1 MTRACILG
9 ESMRPGTSLGGL
21 KATMVSVDR
30 HQVNNAVPKQPKV
43 WTVVTFETTL
53 EPDKLASKFSE
64 IINDRPALWYTHFR
78 AGEDMFVVFP
88 HKVLRYRVGDT
99 AGKAHAQEYA
109 RSIGVP
115 GRQLDW
121 DEA

>member
-1 MTRACILG
+1 MIRAYIIG

-30 HQVNNAVPKQPKV
+30 QRVSNAARNQPQV

-53 EPDKLASKFSE
+53 GPDALASKFSE
-64 IINDRPALWYTHFR
+64 IIDDQPALWYTHFR
-78 AGEDMFVVFP
+78 AGEDMFVIFP
-88 HKVLRYRVGDT
+88 RKVIRYRAGDT
-99 AGKAHAQEYA
+99 AGKTQAQEYA

-115 GRQLDW
+115 GRQIDW